1 MKHWLIL
8 YFLALSVTGCAG
20 TDSVLSRTW
29 NTNFEIQGKT
39 YDEIWD
45 ATRKSARR
53 LARTSGDKAAGTL
66 HAEKRSGRA
75 SEGEAVIVTITPAEN
90 GADIYSISV
99 QNIMAQ
105 AVSGRGQDLASRMA
119 GSIQSELGQ

>member
-1 MKHWLIL
+1 M
-8 YFLALSVTGCAG
+8 AVSGCAG

-29 NTNFEIQGKT
+29 NSNFEIQGKT

-53 LARTSGDKAAGTL
+53 LAQTSGDKAAGTL
-66 HAEKRSGRA
+66 HAETRSGRA
-75 SEGEAVIVTITPAEN
+75 SEGEAIIVTITPAEN

-99 QNIMAQ
+99 QNIMSQ
-105 AVSGRGQDLASRMA
+105 PVSGKGKDLASRLA
-119 GSIQSELGQ
+119 GNIQLELGQ

>member
-1 MKHWLIL
+1 MKYWTIL
-8 YFLALSVTGCAG
+8 LFLALSVTGCAG
-20 TDSVLSRTW
+20 TDSVQSRTW

-53 LARTSGDKAAGTL
+53 LALTSGDKASGTL
-66 HAEKRSGRA
+66 HVEKRSGRA
-75 SEGEAVIVTITPAEN
+75 SEGEAVIVTISPPEN

-105 AVSGRGQDLASRMA
+105 AVSGKGQDLASRMA